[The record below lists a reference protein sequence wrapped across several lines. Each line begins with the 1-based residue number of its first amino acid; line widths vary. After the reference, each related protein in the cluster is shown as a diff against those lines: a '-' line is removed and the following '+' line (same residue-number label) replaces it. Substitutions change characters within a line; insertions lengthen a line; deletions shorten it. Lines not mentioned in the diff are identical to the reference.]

1 MAWSQLALFHLPEYS
16 HLTLQDFSYMVP
28 NGTQLA
34 GSRVH
39 RAQYMASLKAQGFR
53 PGVSD
58 IVIAYPIWGQ
68 IAGRC
73 IYPGAY
79 IEMKRVKE
87 AYKGPAALKAAVR
100 VEQAEWLER
109 METVGYWTAL
119 SYGADQFKR
128 LVSSYLRGESPP
140 PLDTA

>member
-1 MAWSQLALFHLPEYS
+1 
-16 HLTLQDFSYMVP
+16 MVP

-39 RAQYMASLKAQGFR
+39 RAQYMASLKSQGFR

-73 IYPGAY
+73 IWPGAY
-79 IEMKRVKE
+79 IEMKRVRE
-87 AYKGPAALKAAVR
+87 AYKGPAALKAAIR
-100 VEQAEWLER
+100 REQVEWLEL
-109 METVGYWTAL
+109 MESVGYWTAV
-119 SYGADQFKR
+119 SYGAEDFKT
-128 LVSSYLRGESPP
+128 LVSSYLKGESPP
-140 PLDTA
+140 TLDTG